1 MSEWVLFYTHDP
13 CCNFKQFLQWKEGL
27 KKKDLQGREQF
38 LALKPL
44 PKICVS
50 AALSNFEVM
59 QLVSLLTICRLTT
72 INMNQKHNIKV
83 NWCVTNL
90 NFLFYIALHVHIIVK
105 KGWSSQKMT
114 WIQWRGV
121 SPCPRTRWHTHTRTQ
136 THTHTHSDTDRYGRQ
151 SVLISVRARKFLS
164 FPWEPT
170 GRGLATK
177 QRTLENN
184 RKALVRNTLY
194 LTPWTRHCRL
204 HRNKGAW
211 TE

>member
-121 SPCPRTRWHTHTRTQ
+121 SPCPRTRWHTHTHAHK
-136 THTHTHSDTDRYGRQ
+136 HTHTHAQWYRQVWEAVCAHKCSGPKVPLVPLRTDRPRPRNQ
-151 SVLISVRARKFLS
+151 
-164 FPWEPT
+164 
-170 GRGLATK
+170 TK
-177 QRTLENN
+177 DPG
-184 RKALVRNTLY
+184 K
-194 LTPWTRHCRL
+194 
-204 HRNKGAW
+204 
-211 TE
+211 